1 MGLFGDAFKWRSSLK
16 NHHRNLKPI
25 SPLKTPM
32 KILKNLF
39 TKPLFSKP
47 KPTADRRRRLMG
59 NLLDVFDIFEGK
71 AWATLIGVVIMLVLI
86 VLSIPPEW
94 LAG

>member
-1 MGLFGDAFKWRSSLK
+1 MFKKL
-16 NHHRNLKPI
+16 I
-25 SPLKTPM
+25 SPLKTLM
-32 KILKNLF
+32 KMLKNLF
-39 TKPLFSKP
+39 AKP

-71 AWATLIGVVIMLVLI
+71 AWATLIGVVIMLALI
-86 VLSIPPEW
+86 AFSVPTEW

>member
-1 MGLFGDAFKWRSSLK
+1 
-16 NHHRNLKPI
+16 
-25 SPLKTPM
+25 M
-32 KILKNLF
+32 KMLKNLF
-39 TKPLFSKP
+39 TKP

-59 NLLDVFDIFEGK
+59 NLLDVFDVFEGK

>member
-1 MGLFGDAFKWRSSLK
+1 MFCYALK
-16 NHHRNLKPI
+16 ANAVSGSRPLC
-25 SPLKTPM
+25 LKTEKSLQDAIKM
-32 KILKNLF
+32 MKNLF
-39 TKPLFSKP
+39 TKPLFTKP

-71 AWATLIGVVIMLVLI
+71 AWATLIGVVILLVLI
-86 VLSIPPEW
+86 VLSIPSEW